1 MECQPDQTARLR
13 SPRARGL
20 ILGPCQRPDGSE
32 RLNQCA
38 AIQRLGPGSGPF
50 QQQAAVAC
58 GVVCMHDQVCSSY
71 SYFHVCVEQ
80 NLHVVGLMLYI
91 VFFFCSYFLL
101 LLFTFYLLLLFDGVG
116 YLLIRYLGIY
126 ITYRLIEHGG
136 QRKQARKHKKKED
149 IMTLNISRSR
159 GCSGCQLVA

>member
-32 RLNQCA
+32 RLHQCA

-58 GVVCMHDQVCSSY
+58 GVVCMYDQVCSSY

-91 VFFFCSYFLL
+91 VFFLL
-101 LLFTFYLLLLFDGVG
+101 LLSTSTFYLLLLLFDGDG

-136 QRKQARKHKKKED
+136 QRKQARKHKKKEE